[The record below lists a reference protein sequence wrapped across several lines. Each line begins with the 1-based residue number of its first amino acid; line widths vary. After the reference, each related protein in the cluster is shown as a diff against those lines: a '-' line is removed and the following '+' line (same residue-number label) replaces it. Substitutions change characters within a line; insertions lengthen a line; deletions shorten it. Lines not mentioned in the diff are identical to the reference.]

1 MGEQKKYICTSKDL
15 DTLLP
20 EPLKEEFQSLFS
32 DNWRLSYKEHTP

>member
-15 DTLLP
+15 DKLLP

-32 DNWRLSYKEHTP
+32 DNWRLSYEGHTP